1 MVMGRRAL
9 GWLSLILIL
18 SLIGWGSVRLAL
30 FSWNSVVAYRS
41 PYLAADL
48 PAPPSTP
55 PLTERVVLV
64 VIDGLRQDTA
74 AAAMPTLNRLAARG
88 ARYIVRTGE
97 PSLSYPG
104 WTVIGSGAWQGL
116 SGVTT
121 NWFQGP
127 VPVDSIFR
135 EAHGA
140 GLRVV
145 GAGTGGWKELFGPWF
160 DRLEVPDVPLD
171 RPEEVD
177 RLDEALLARGLDLL
191 RDPQARLV
199 LIYFAGPDEYGHAFG
214 GASPA
219 YREMVRRTDERL
231 ARVAA
236 AMDLSRET
244 LIVTTDHGHIDTG
257 GHGGW
262 EPIVKEVP
270 LVMVGKGIQ
279 AGVEGQGTQ
288 ADIAPTVAALLGV
301 PIPTHAMGR
310 PLLEALEGPSE
321 ALDAIARAS
330 AGQRAALIH
339 RVEAVLG
346 RPPTSFPEVVAA
358 ADLRAF
364 DEAAARALAQAY
376 GEQLA
381 RDRLRRAPVAL
392 LGLALIAIGAVLL
405 FRPPHRAGIL
415 TGALLFLGIVWGLYF
430 GRGYRWSLSV
440 FNTEAQ
446 IEAFFM
452 ARVLDALLGLM
463 AVALLL
469 GIWKGRRWGE
479 AWEGILRAYGG
490 IALLFAF
497 QVLLFYWAYGVSFP
511 WGLPDLGWGFK
522 YYLDLLTL
530 SAFYLSLP
538 GLPDPAGVP
547 MALVGPALGASIGRA
562 GRWLREALVHRGP
575 REQAP

>member
-1 MVMGRRAL
+1 MGRRAL

-18 SLIGWGSVRLAL
+18 SLMGWGSVRLAL

-55 PLTERVVLV
+55 PLTDRVVLV
-64 VIDGLRQDTA
+64 VIDGLRRDTA
-74 AAAMPTLNRLAARG
+74 AAAMPTLNRLAAQG

-104 WTVIGSGAWQGL
+104 WTVIGSGAWQSL

-121 NWFQGP
+121 NWFRGP
-127 VPVDSIFR
+127 VPVDSVFH
-135 EAHGA
+135 EARRA

-145 GAGTGGWKELFGPWF
+145 GAGTGGWGELFGPGF

-177 RLDEALLARGLDLL
+177 RLDEAILARGLDLL
-191 RDPQARLV
+191 KDPQARLV

-219 YREMVRRTDERL
+219 YREIVRRTDARL

-270 LVMVGKGIQ
+270 LVMVGKGVR
-279 AGVEGQGTQ
+279 AGMEGQGTQ

-330 AGQRAALIH
+330 AQQRTLLIH
-339 RVEAVLG
+339 RIEQVLG
-346 RPPTSFPEVVAA
+346 RPPTRLPDVRTAG
-358 ADLRAF
+358 DLPAF
-364 DEAAARALAQAY
+364 DREASRALDRAY
-376 GEQLA
+376 ADRLG
-381 RDRLRRAPVAL
+381 RDRLGRTPVVL
-392 LGLALIAIGAVLL
+392 LGLALIALIAALL
-405 FRPPHRAGIL
+405 FQPPHRGAIL
-415 TGALLFLGIVWGLYF
+415 VGTLAFLGIVWGLYF

-446 IEAFFM
+446 IEAFFI

-530 SAFYLSLP
+530 SAFYPSLP

-562 GRWLREALVHRGP
+562 GRWIPQALTRRGS
-575 REQAP
+575 RGADR

>member
-18 SLIGWGSVRLAL
+18 SLMGWGSVRLAL

-64 VIDGLRQDTA
+64 VIDGLRRDTA
-74 AAAMPTLNRLAARG
+74 AAAMPTLNRLAAQG

-160 DRLEVPDVPLD
+160 DRLEALDVPLD
-171 RPEEVD
+171 RLEKVD
-177 RLDEALLARGLDLL
+177 LLDEALLARGLDLL

-270 LVMVGKGIQ
+270 LVMVGKGIR

-288 ADIAPTVAALLGV
+288 ADIAPTWRPCWAFRSRRMRWGV
-301 PIPTHAMGR
+301 R
-310 PLLEALEGPSE
+310 CWK
-321 ALDAIARAS
+321 R
-330 AGQRAALIH
+330 
-339 RVEAVLG
+339 
-346 RPPTSFPEVVAA
+346 
-358 ADLRAF
+358 
-364 DEAAARALAQAY
+364 
-376 GEQLA
+376 
-381 RDRLRRAPVAL
+381 
-392 LGLALIAIGAVLL
+392 
-405 FRPPHRAGIL
+405 
-415 TGALLFLGIVWGLYF
+415 
-430 GRGYRWSLSV
+430 
-440 FNTEAQ
+440 
-446 IEAFFM
+446 
-452 ARVLDALLGLM
+452 
-463 AVALLL
+463 
-469 GIWKGRRWGE
+469 WKG
-479 AWEGILRAYGG
+479 L
-490 IALLFAF
+490 
-497 QVLLFYWAYGVSFP
+497 QKP
-511 WGLPDLGWGFK
+511 WTPSLGPPR
-522 YYLDLLTL
+522 D
-530 SAFYLSLP
+530 S
-538 GLPDPAGVP
+538 
-547 MALVGPALGASIGRA
+547 GP
-562 GRWLREALVHRGP
+562 P
-575 REQAP
+575 